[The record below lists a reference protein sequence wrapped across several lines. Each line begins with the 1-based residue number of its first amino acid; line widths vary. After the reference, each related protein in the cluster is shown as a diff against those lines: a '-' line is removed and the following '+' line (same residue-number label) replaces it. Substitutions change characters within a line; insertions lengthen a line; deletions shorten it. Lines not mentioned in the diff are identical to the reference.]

1 MQPVTPKLK
10 EFVQFATNLKGDEKG
25 ESQIFLDHLFRAF
38 GHAGLIEVGGQL
50 EYRLRW
56 NNTTKFA
63 DLVWPKRVLIEMKKR
78 GEKLQRH
85 YLQVRDYWMNLTKD
99 LAR

>member
-1 MQPVTPKLK
+1 MHETTQNLK
-10 EFVQFATNLKGDEKG
+10 EFVHFAAALKGDEKG
-25 ESQIFLDHLFRAF
+25 ESQIFLDRLFKAF
-38 GHAGLIEVGGQL
+38 GHSGVLEIGGQL
-50 EYRLRW
+50 EYRVRW
-56 NNTTKFA
+56 NKTTKFA